1 MTIKHTYLADG
12 TRIRTDHISSS
23 GNLRLN
29 AYTEYRGNHIYENG
43 LLSMTL
49 FDGGFISYAN
59 GDASQPSFHY
69 YVKDHLGSNRIV
81 LSEDGTVEQVNDYY
95 PFGAL
100 MSNGW
105 TNVSSQKYKYIG
117 KELNRT
123 FGYDMYDNGA
133 RWNNSVLGRWETMD
147 KLAEE
152 NYGVS
157 PYAMCHDN
165 PFVMIDPN
173 GYADYFSNS
182 GFYLYSK
189 GDDPNIYVKNG
200 NSFMLFS
207 DLSLRNK
214 RNLQTGAN
222 IVGFYAKKAGVKFH
236 KNGGTGNVGIS
247 TMHEAGGDGVLAGT
261 KNGNIYMKMTNG
273 KLHPEMYNINNLM
286 STLKHENYHKL
297 FQESNKG
304 KSGSQYGH
312 IEIIYKQICGEDF
325 KKCTETFQE
334 GMIGTM
340 VIYMNEEYSKHSEEL
355 LRLWNAI
362 NKVIQ
367 PLGFSICKPNNE
379 FILERR

>member
-1 MTIKHTYLADG
+1 
-12 TRIRTDHISSS
+12 
-23 GNLRLN
+23 
-29 AYTEYRGNHIYENG
+29 
-43 LLSMTL
+43 
-49 FDGGFISYAN
+49 
-59 GDASQPSFHY
+59 
-69 YVKDHLGSNRIV
+69 
-81 LSEDGTVEQVNDYY
+81 
-95 PFGAL
+95 
-100 MSNGW
+100 
-105 TNVSSQKYKYIG
+105 
-117 KELNRT
+117 
-123 FGYDMYDNGA
+123 
-133 RWNNSVLGRWETMD
+133 
-147 KLAEE
+147 
-152 NYGVS
+152 
-157 PYAMCHDN
+157 
-165 PFVMIDPN
+165 
-173 GYADYFSNS
+173 
-182 GFYLYSK
+182 
-189 GDDPNIYVKNG
+189 
-200 NSFMLFS
+200 MLFS